1 MASELNPLLLSSP
14 AAAGSDAVAA
24 PPSVPVMDSVA
35 GPAPMLST
43 PSQVPLGTLGHG
55 EDLAPSAVTQPQH
68 SK

>member
-1 MASELNPLLLSSP
+1 
-14 AAAGSDAVAA
+14 
-24 PPSVPVMDSVA
+24 MDSVA